1 MRELRQREV
10 WKGNLYSI
18 PALVILA
25 IIALLLARGAMA
37 IMDKSHESA
46 AKLNE
51 LETEN
56 AMLKERQ
63 ATLQGNLAKLETD
76 EGIMEAI
83 RNKFNAVRVGEHLA
97 VIVEGRT
104 LTASTSSGV
113 VERLKRGW
121 SWLLGLWSF

>member
-1 MRELRQREV
+1 M
-10 WKGNLYSI
+10 YSI